1 MRSRAID
8 VSLLP
13 VGSHHNPDAREMHI
27 ESREYLFA
35 SQEIQ
40 QGHRLQLLKPSETD
54 TAEHLLHEH

>member
-1 MRSRAID
+1 
-8 VSLLP
+8 
-13 VGSHHNPDAREMHI
+13 MHI

-40 QGHRLQLLKPSETD
+40 QGHKPQLLKPSETD